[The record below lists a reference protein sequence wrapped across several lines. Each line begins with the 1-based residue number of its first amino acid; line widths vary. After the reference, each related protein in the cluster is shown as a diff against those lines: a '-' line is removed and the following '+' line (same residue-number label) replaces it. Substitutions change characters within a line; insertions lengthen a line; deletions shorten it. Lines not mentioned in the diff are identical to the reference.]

1 MAGISLHQTEP
12 AQGQNSGPVWTGE
25 GPQYLHQDP
34 MSPHMHAQNGF
45 SDSFTSFQETQAGQD
60 SGRGSFSGSSRSPW
74 ATELSS
80 SYMKSEEMSRYPS
93 QDSTG
98 AHSQR
103 TNHSSTAN
111 SYDHS
116 RSTRMFPSAS
126 QMSYHMSSASS
137 DVTGRSNSPENSAL
151 FTPTQQMDLPFG
163 FPYPEEDLSGYHR
176 NSTTGISPHAI
187 TTPMTAGRSFSLYT
201 TAGDQSFM
209 SLTSGPHTLAS
220 QGPVA
225 GDSMFHDPSAIMES
239 PTLWDNENDLLDSR
253 GSSPVLL
260 EDRWTLP
267 PSQMMTSATNSP
279 VEYSPSI
286 EGLSPRNLQDFPDFV
301 ELPPC
306 TTNGD
311 RVPRKPVGPRLSKV
325 ASDLASRQQPSTG
338 ANLVEQDNSART
350 HYLYHNVTP
359 QADGLYHCPWE
370 NKPEANC
377 QHRPE
382 KLKCN
387 YEYDPFPSPCLLF
400 NANHSVCA
408 SKFVDSHLKPYKCKV
423 PACKD
428 LQFSSTACLLRH
440 EREAHAMHGHG
451 DKPFLCTYEG
461 CERGVT
467 GNGFPRHWNLRD
479 HMKRVHG
486 DPGQPKSNASGSPP
500 PSVGPTKGKKRKAG
514 ESPENA
520 LFAEKAIKRV
530 ATPPVSVVIRQP
542 QEPKPSLFD
551 CYNEKSKLLMNTV
564 KQLQDPRNVDNM
576 DLLRSAAD
584 YLKVMAQTTQRIQS
598 NSTPNLGQNFNQQSG

>member
-1 MAGISLHQTEP
+1 MAGFSLHQTEP
-12 AQGQNSGPVWTGE
+12 AQGQNSGLVWNGE
-25 GPQYLHQDP
+25 GQQYSHQDP
-34 MSPHMHAQNGF
+34 MSPYMHAHNGF
-45 SDSFTSFQETQAGQD
+45 SDSFTSFEETQAGQD
-60 SGRGSFSGSSRSPW
+60 SCRGSFSGSSRSPW
-74 ATELSS
+74 TTELP
-80 SYMKSEEMSRYPS
+80 SYMKSEEMSR
-93 QDSTG
+93 QDSNG

-103 TNHSSTAN
+103 TSHSSTAN

-116 RSTRMFPSAS
+116 RSARMYPSAS
-126 QMSYHMSSASS
+126 QMSYHISSASS

-163 FPYPEEDLSGYHR
+163 FPYPEEDFTGSQSMYHR
-176 NSTTGISPHAI
+176 NSTAGISPHAI
-187 TTPMTAGRSFSLYT
+187 TAPMTAGRSFSSYT

-209 SLTSGPHTLAS
+209 SLTSRPSTLAS
-220 QGPVA
+220 QGTVA
-225 GDSMFHDPSAIMES
+225 GDSMFPDPGAIMES
-239 PTLWDNENDLLDSR
+239 PTWDNENDLLDSR
-253 GSSPVLL
+253 GSSPVVL
-260 EDRWTLP
+260 EGQWTLP
-267 PSQMMTSATNSP
+267 RSQMMTSATNSP
-279 VEYSPSI
+279 VDYSPSI

-311 RVPRKPVGPRLSKV
+311 RALRKPVGPRPSKV

-338 ANLVEQDNSART
+338 GSNLVEQDNSART

-359 QADGLYHCPWE
+359 QSDGLYHCPWE

-387 YEYDPFPSPCLLF
+387 YEYDPFSSPCLIF

-500 PSVGPTKGKKRKAG
+500 PSVGPAKGKKRKAG

-520 LFAEKAIKRV
+520 PFAEKTVKRV
-530 ATPPVSVVIRQP
+530 ATPPVVTRQP
-542 QEPKPSLFD
+542 QESKPSLFD

-564 KQLQDPRNVDNM
+564 KQLQDPRNAENM
-576 DLLRSAAD
+576 DLLRNAAD

-598 NSTPNLGQNFNQQSG
+598 HSTPNLGQNFNQQSG